1 MKGHFFLPLNRDVF
15 HDGDFAPT
23 VVFVPLV
30 AQPAEP
36 PAVAVAPAAAV
47 PVSPAVPDAPVIA
60 LKNKDVT
67 IEWKEPKIDI
77 KRGDVPIKG
86 YTLEL

>member
-1 MKGHFFLPLNRDVF
+1 MKGLSPGQNYKFKIRARNACGFSKWSPILKAHTAFC
-15 HDGDFAPT
+15 
-23 VVFVPLV
+23 
-30 AQPAEP
+30 
-36 PAVAVAPAAAV
+36 
-47 PVSPAVPDAPVIA
+47 PAVPDAPVIA